1 MKRFLINTYTDWCGE
16 ELEFSA
22 IAESDS
28 DPELCAKAQE
38 AAYSSFIDFGG
49 LENILE
55 SMFPYDEDYTDEQL
69 EEASKKEDEYYG
81 YIIEEWDET
90 RNEEEWDWYELIYDA
105 NEKV

>member
-1 MKRFLINTYTDWCGE
+1 MKRFLINTYTNWCGE

-38 AAYSSFIDFGG
+38 AAYSSFSDFGG
-49 LENILE
+49 LKSILE
-55 SMFPYDEDYTDEQL
+55 NMFPYDEDYTDEQL
-69 EEASKKEDEYYG
+69 EEASEQEDEYYG
-81 YIIEEWDET
+81 YTIKEWDET